1 MIVMINSDY
10 DACNENDD
18 YEDDDDDCDDCDD
31 YDDDLSPQ
39 QLPKCCPLLRRQ
51 RALLHS
57 LDRTGCRS
65 PAHRDHHDDNDD
77 DDDNH
82 YGGGKPNFV

>member
-1 MIVMINSDY
+1 MINGDPEACHDY
-10 DACNENDD
+10 DDC
-18 YEDDDDDCDDCDD
+18 EDDDDDDCDD

-39 QLPKCCPLLRRQ
+39 RLPKCCPLLRRQ

-57 LDRTGCRS
+57 PDRTGCRS
-65 PAHRDHHDDNDD
+65 PAHRDHHDE
-77 DDDNH
+77 DDDND